1 MATRTPPQL
10 HLLGGFRFLVGGHL
24 VQLPAQAQRLLALL
38 ALREPQS
45 RSTLAG
51 LLWGDVVEARAQAYL
66 RNVIWRVRQTSDY
79 ALHCAHHSVG
89 LAPGVAVDV
98 AAVRRSATR
107 VLRGCHTDD
116 PDLLAALDQDLLPAW
131 DEDWLLIE
139 RERQRQLRLHA
150 LEALSEAYRETGRYP
165 DAITAALAAV
175 RAEPL
180 RESAQCALIG
190 AHLAENNVCEAL
202 RQFESYRRL
211 LAAELGIRPG
221 CRLTDMVR
229 DALAAGG
236 HRPSRVEGGVVV
248 HRLIRTPAAARAA
261 G

>member
-1 MATRTPPQL
+1 MVTHPPLQL
-10 HLLGGFRFLVGGHL
+10 HLLGGFRFLVGGRP

-38 ALREPQS
+38 ALRGPQS

-66 RNVIWRVRQTSDY
+66 RNAIWRVRQASEH
-79 ALHCAHHSVG
+79 ALHCARHSVG
-89 LAPGVAVDV
+89 LAPDVAVDV
-98 AAVRRSATR
+98 AAARWSAIR
-107 VLRGCHTDD
+107 VLEGRHTDT
-116 PDLLAALDQDLLPAW
+116 PDLLAALDQDLLPSW
-131 DEDWLLIE
+131 DEDWLLID

-150 LEALSEAYRETGRYP
+150 LEALSDAYRETGRYG

-180 RESAQCALIG
+180 RESAQFALIG

-202 RQFESYRRL
+202 RQLESYRRL
-211 LAAELGIRPG
+211 LAAELGIRPS

-229 DALAAGG
+229 DALAARG
-236 HRPSRVEGGVVV
+236 HRSGRVEGGTAAR
-248 HRLIRTPAAARAA
+248 RLVRVPAAASSVR
-261 G
+261 

>member
-1 MATRTPPQL
+1 MATYPLLRL
-10 HLLGGFRFLVGGHL
+10 HVLGNFRFLVGERP
-24 VQLPAQAQRLLALL
+24 VQLPVQAQRLLALL
-38 ALREPQS
+38 ALEEPQS

-51 LLWGDVVEARAQAYL
+51 LLRGDVTEARAQAYL
-66 RNVIWRVRQTSDY
+66 RNAIWRVRRASDG
-79 ALHCAHHSVG
+79 ALRCGRHNVG
-89 LAPGVAVDV
+89 LTADVVVDLT
-98 AAVRRSATR
+98 AARHGATR
-107 VLRGCHTDD
+107 VLRGWHTDD
-116 PDLLAALDQDLLPAW
+116 PDLLAVLDQDLLPSW

-180 RESAQCALIG
+180 RESAQRALIG
-190 AHLAENNVCEAL
+190 AHVAESNICEAL

-211 LAAELGIRPG
+211 LSAELGIRPG
-221 CRLTDMVR
+221 YRLTMLIH

-236 HRPSRVEGGVVV
+236 KQPSRALPEPP
-248 HRLIRTPAAARAA
+248 LAEPAAPRRRRS
-261 G
+261 